1 MKKFGS
7 LIILAAMLSFGSATD
22 AFDPN
27 PSTSPSPG
35 PTFSNP
41 MPFTPVADSPNLA
54 VLPRPQTIE
63 GEVLRFEGNS
73 YVIKDISGKEVR
85 LQVDRTTKMDSNL
98 TAGDKIIARTSG
110 LPSEAPA
117 YVRSIYV
124 LGSPQLIQGE
134 LIRIDGNTYF
144 LRDTTT
150 GNEMPVWVDVG
161 TVREGTIRPGD
172 RVIVF
177 TSRLPVAY
185 AESIN
190 KK

>member
-1 MKKFGS
+1 MKKLGS
-7 LIILAAMLSFGSATD
+7 LITLAALLSFGSAAS

-41 MPFTPVADSPNLA
+41 MPSTPVPDSPTLA

-73 YVIKDISGKEVR
+73 YIIKDISGKEVR
-85 LQVDRTTKMDSNL
+85 LQVDKATKMDGNL
-98 TAGDKIIARTSG
+98 TAGDKIVAQTAAM
-110 LPSEAPA
+110 PSEAPP

-124 LGSPQLIQGE
+124 LGSPQLIEGE
-134 LIRIDGNTYF
+134 LVRIDGNTYMV
-144 LRDTTT
+144 RDTT
-150 GNEMPVWVDVG
+150 GREMPLYVDAG
-161 TVREGTIRPGD
+161 TVREGLVRPGD
-172 RVIVF
+172 RIVVL
-177 TSRLPVAY
+177 TSRLPVAR